1 MTVFLKVLL
10 GIGVAVA
17 GGLIGLRLLL
27 YLTVAVLAVFAAVS
41 LNRAFFTPLSEQFQ
55 AITSSQN
62 ADVISF
68 IILALIP
75 LISIGYLGRRFVG
88 VLRVDEETL
97 PYPVNA
103 ILGSGYA
110 MAVYAVMLCIF

>member
-1 MTVFLKVLL
+1 MTVFLEVLL

-27 YLTVAVLAVFAAVS
+27 YLTVAGLAVFAAVS
-41 LNRAFFTPLSEQFQ
+41 LNRAFFAPLSEQFQ
-55 AITSSQN
+55 AITSAQN
-62 ADVISF
+62 ANAISF
-68 IILALIP
+68 IILALVP
-75 LISIGYLGRRFVG
+75 LISIGYLGRRFMD
-88 VLRVDEETL
+88 VLGGDEETL

>member
-1 MTVFLKVLL
+1 MTFLKVLL

-17 GGLIGLRLLL
+17 GGLIGLRMLL
-27 YLTVAVLAVFAAVS
+27 YLTVAGLAMFAAVS
-41 LNRAFFTPLSEQFQ
+41 LNRAFFAPLSEQFK
-55 AITSSQN
+55 AITSPQN

-75 LISIGYLGRRFVG
+75 LISIGYLGRRLVG
-88 VLRVDEETL
+88 VLGVDEETL
-97 PYPVNA
+97 PHPVNA

-110 MAVYAVMLCIF
+110 MATYAVALCIF